1 MERRE
6 LIFFYIGQAF
16 LGAFLAFVG
25 GGVVFGG
32 LAVGV
37 GGIQYLIGLGP
48 FLPNDNLPWFWIA
61 GAGIYVRL
69 QTIITAQRGGY
80 DKLRRKPKQT

>member
-16 LGAFLAFVG
+16 LGAFLAFFG
-25 GGVVFGG
+25 GGVLSIG
-32 LAVGV
+32 LVLGV
-37 GGIQYLIGLGP
+37 GAIQYLIGLDP
-48 FLPNDNLPWFWIA
+48 FVPDDSLPWFWIA

-69 QTIITAQRGGY
+69 HTVITAQQGGY